1 MVRAHF
7 ESSINE
13 LHSDIVR
20 MGSKTERQIYSAMEA
35 LLKKDAQLAQK
46 IIDDDDIVDKMQ
58 KDIED
63 KSIKLIAMQQP
74 LAVDLRDIFTV
85 TKTVT
90 DLERMADHAVD
101 IAKIVKRL
109 HNEEYVK
116 ELIDLPNLAAMV
128 REMIKDSTDAFV
140 TRDVE
145 KAYAVCKKDNEVDAL
160 YKGIF
165 KELLEMMVTHRD
177 VTQQVAQ
184 LLFVCKY
191 LERVA
196 DHCTNICEST
206 IYIVTGKQI
215 DLNE

>member
-1 MVRAHF
+1 MVRRHF
-7 ESSINE
+7 ESSIND

-20 MGSKTERQIYSAMEA
+20 MGSKTERQIYLAMEA
-35 LLKKDAQLAQK
+35 LVKKDTDLAQK
-46 IIDDDDIVDKMQ
+46 VINDDDIVDRMQ

-85 TKTVT
+85 TKTIT

-101 IAKIVKRL
+101 IAKVVKRL
-109 HNEEYVK
+109 KNEEYVK
-116 ELIDLPNLAAMV
+116 ELVDIPNLATLV
-128 REMIKDSTDAFV
+128 REMIKDSIDAFV
-140 TRDVE
+140 ARDLD
-145 KAYAVCKKDNEVDAL
+145 KAYVVCKKDNDVDAL
-160 YKGIF
+160 YKTIF
-165 KELLEMMVTHRD
+165 SELLEVMVTD
-177 VTQQVAQ
+177 KNATAQSAQ
-184 LLFVCKY
+184 LLFVCKN
-191 LERVA
+191 LERIA

>member
-1 MVRAHF
+1 MVRMHF

-20 MGSKTERQIYSAMEA
+20 MGSKTERQIYNAMEA
-35 LLKKDAQLAQK
+35 LVKKDVELAQK
-46 IIDDDDIVDKMQ
+46 VIDEDDIVDTMQ
-58 KDIED
+58 KEIED

-74 LAVDLRDIFTV
+74 LAIDLRDIFTV
-85 TKTVT
+85 TKTAS

-101 IAKIVKRL
+101 IAKVVKRL
-109 HNEEYVK
+109 KNEEYIK
-116 ELIDLPNLAAMV
+116 ELIDIPNLAAMV
-128 REMIKDSTDAFV
+128 REMITDS
-140 TRDVE
+140 
-145 KAYAVCKKDNEVDAL
+145 VDAL
-160 YKGIF
+160 VTRHVDKAYKVCEKDNDVDSLYKSIF
-165 KELLEMMVTHRD
+165 KELLEMMLTHRD

>member
-1 MVRAHF
+1 MVRRHF
-7 ESSINE
+7 ESSIND

-20 MGSKTERQIYSAMEA
+20 MGSKTERQIYLAMEA
-35 LLKKDAQLAQK
+35 LVKKDTDLAQK
-46 IIDDDDIVDKMQ
+46 VINDDDIVDRMQ

-85 TKTVT
+85 TKTIT

-101 IAKIVKRL
+101 IAKVVKRL
-109 HNEEYVK
+109 KNEEYVK
-116 ELIDLPNLAAMV
+116 ELVDIPNLATLV
-128 REMIKDSTDAFV
+128 REMIKDSIDAFV
-140 TRDVE
+140 ARDLD
-145 KAYAVCKKDNEVDAL
+145 KAYAVCKKDNDVDAL
-160 YKGIF
+160 YKTIF
-165 KELLEMMVTHRD
+165 SELLEVMVTNKNA
-177 VTQQVAQ
+177 TAQSAQ
-184 LLFVCKY
+184 LLFVCKN
-191 LERVA
+191 LERIA